1 MKKNLRVLFV
11 SGEMIGADV
20 CRKLKDEGCE
30 VKLFIFDETRRDCF
44 DGIVEKTDDW
54 RKELDWVG
62 KDGLVVIDDVGYGD
76 IVEELRG
83 KGFNVFGSNVAGDRL
98 EKDRNYAQKIFS
110 ISGMKIASSIDFDS
124 MSEAKEFIIKHKGRW
139 VVKQNGHEGSLS
151 YVGELDN
158 GADTISMLNSYDLHN
173 NSESFQK
180 VSLQKIIT
188 GVEIAVAR
196 YFNGKDWVGPSLISF
211 EHKPLLD
218 NDKGPLTAEMGTLAW
233 HDSDENSKLF
243 KNTIGLCTGYLRE
256 IDYRGYVDINS
267 ILNED
272 GIFPLEA
279 TMRFGSPTNYMQTEM
294 YLSPWHELL
303 LAVAKGEQYDL
314 KYKGGY
320 SIVVSIAIPP
330 FPYKAI
336 SADYYI
342 KGYEI
347 VFKEELSEREKEQ
360 LHFEEVSGKEIDGVM
375 QYYVAGSNGYIMFVT
390 GTGDTV
396 KDARKDAY
404 RVVDKIVIPKKIY
417 REDIGVRFINR
428 DEALLKKW
436 GWV

>member
-1 MKKNLRVLFV
+1 
-11 SGEMIGADV
+11 
-20 CRKLKDEGCE
+20 
-30 VKLFIFDETRRDCF
+30 
-44 DGIVEKTDDW
+44 
-54 RKELDWVG
+54 
-62 KDGLVVIDDVGYGD
+62 
-76 IVEELRG
+76 
-83 KGFNVFGSNVAGDRL
+83 
-98 EKDRNYAQKIFS
+98 
-110 ISGMKIASSIDFDS
+110 
-124 MSEAKEFIIKHKGRW
+124 
-139 VVKQNGHEGSLS
+139 
-151 YVGELDN
+151 
-158 GADTISMLNSYDLHN
+158 
-173 NSESFQK
+173 
-180 VSLQKIIT
+180 
-188 GVEIAVAR
+188 
-196 YFNGKDWVGPSLISF
+196 
-211 EHKPLLD
+211 
-218 NDKGPLTAEMGTLAW
+218 
-233 HDSDENSKLF
+233 
-243 KNTIGLCTGYLRE
+243 
-256 IDYRGYVDINS
+256 
-267 ILNED
+267 
-272 GIFPLEA
+272 
-279 TMRFGSPTNYMQTEM
+279 MQTEM